1 MNLYA
6 AYGGKPIW
14 NEFITPVGK
23 LIHCYHDKPQLETNE
38 KTKTPIL
45 DENGIQKAQFKVSLM
60 WPKSFYDTQLIPLRT
75 MAALTRDQAWGETA
89 AYDTWFRLEPFLRD
103 GDNPEHNT
111 NKKEY
116 LFGHHYLNFKAKA
129 VPQKQPDGRI
139 VYTGAPQVI
148 GPYNEDL
155 LPTDIW
161 AGCEARV
168 SGIMFGTE
176 YSGKKFIS
184 VRLNN
189 IQKARDGER
198 IGGGERKDARSQFD
212 PLAEGPAPGTPSGA
226 TNAFAQFGNI
236 LGGAPARNIL

>member
-1 MNLYA
+1 MALYA
-6 AYGGKPIW
+6 ANSGKPIW
-14 NEFITPVGK
+14 NEFITPIGR
-23 LIHCYHDKPQLETNE
+23 LIHCYHDKPQLEVIE
-38 KTKTPIL
+38 KTRTPIL

-60 WPKSFYDTQLIPLRT
+60 WPKRMMDSELIPLRQL
-75 MAALTRDQAWGETA
+75 AATTRDEAWGAQA
-89 AYDTWFRLEPFLRD
+89 AADSWFRLEPFLRD

-111 NKKEY
+111 KKREY
-116 LFGHHYLNFKAKA
+116 LFGHVYLNFKAKA

-155 LPTDIW
+155 LPTDIYP
-161 AGCEARV
+161 GCEARV

-176 YSGKKFIS
+176 YSGRNFIS

-212 PLAEGPAPGTPSGA
+212 PLMDGPAPGTPPGA
-226 TNAFAQFGNI
+226 TNPFAQFGSI
-236 LGGAPARNIL
+236 LGGNRNIL